1 MEELLDILSEIHPDV
16 DFENEDSLID
26 DGLLDSFDIVYL
38 ISQIREN
45 FDVKVG
51 AQYIVPENFNS
62 AEAMWELITKLQDE
76 D

>member
-1 MEELLDILSEIHPDV
+1 MEELLDILGEIHPDV